1 MTAKGKIT
9 TSEIGRRPMG
19 TVRIL
24 ITDDGRG
31 HRASDAA
38 ISGSEVDT
46 WYPAYNKTGMVT
58 ATVTGVEAVRGNRRS
73 RYYLTTDRGKVNN
86 LSPSQTFWLAP
97 EPAAPADSKDK
108 TLGEMTPAERADT
121 VRRAAARMQAELT
134 SNAPAI
140 SAALESVDQPAP
152 DRTDPQSSYTT
163 VPNRARGVQA
173 DTTLSGTVPAG
184 FTGST
189 LVVAASSGQPTVVA
203 YVEHGDVSDKATP
216 VDSVAEQ
223 PDEFDPAAVRIER
236 HRPSVTQGEVS
247 VFYRSEL
254 LGRYRDDVQLCT
266 GGSNG
271 HEPHPHA
278 DGASCFGGFHGLGD
292 RYWVYQ
298 VAAAQVAERAR
309 PVGSDGCGGWVH
321 TDGKTYLH
329 DPATSAY
336 KRFDEMTPGDVIA
349 WAGRPAVEVLRVGEP
364 YTETPGPLA
373 GREHHAHWCR
383 RLDNGQEGYVP
394 YGPGGEAPVRH
405 GATVEAPPGPPTP
418 GETFEQQTSENGGK
432 TWRTTATGLDAAD
445 IAATRDRDATGEGVR
460 WRALPET
467 DNSLARLIAAKEA
480 ELVAARNATEAN
492 FNRPVGG
499 SSRTKQFGRRIDAQL
514 RRGGQLGRE
523 VQRLQSE
530 IRGLRRRATEPAPA
544 PLDLSRLPYA
554 KAIRTATGWYRVLK
568 VNAKSV
574 VVEVPP
580 GWDNRFPLSRILEIR
595 ERDDA
600 PAPAVESVGFD
611 GTVISG
617 PHTPRGSA
625 RTCDVGG
632 EQLDGPWYLI
642 SAGPAGDRTADRGAS
657 CAEHCGR
664 PAPDAAATL
673 TPGPLT
679 SVPAAFVSSWGNV
692 RADA

>member
-38 ISGSEVDT
+38 ISGGEVDT

-58 ATVTGVEAVRGNRRS
+58 ATVTGFEAVRGNRRS

-97 EPAAPADSKDK
+97 EPA
-108 TLGEMTPAERADT
+108 
-121 VRRAAARMQAELT
+121 Q
-134 SNAPAI
+134 
-140 SAALESVDQPAP
+140 
-152 DRTDPQSSYTT
+152 DRPEPQQSYTT
-163 VPNRARGVQA
+163 VPNRAHGVQA
-173 DTTLSGTVPAG
+173 DTTLSGSVPAG

-349 WAGRPAVEVLRVGEP
+349 WAGRPTVEVLRVGEP

-405 GATVEAPPGPPTP
+405 GATVEAPPGSPTP

-445 IAATRDRDATGEGVR
+445 IAATRDATGEGVR

-467 DNSLARLIAAKEA
+467 DNGSARLIAAKEA
-480 ELVAARNATEAN
+480 ELVAARNAMEAN

-544 PLDLSRLPYA
+544 PLDPSRLPYA

-600 PAPAVESVGFD
+600 PAPAGESVGFD

-617 PHTPRGSA
+617 PHAPRGSV
-625 RTCDVGG
+625 RVCDVGG

-642 SAGPAGDRTADRGAS
+642 SAGRTDDQTADRGAS
-657 CAEHCGR
+657 CAEHCGQ

-692 RADA
+692 RAGV

>member
-38 ISGSEVDT
+38 ISGGEVDT

-58 ATVTGVEAVRGNRRS
+58 ATVTGFEAVRGNRRS

-97 EPAAPADSKDK
+97 DTAADSKDK
-108 TLGEMTPAERADT
+108 ALGEMAPTERAAAI
-121 VRRAAARMQAELT
+121 RRAAARMQAELT

-140 SAALESVDQPAP
+140 SAALESVDQPAQ
-152 DRTDPQSSYTT
+152 DQTDPQQSYTT
-163 VPNRARGVQA
+163 VPNRAHGVQA
-173 DTTLSGTVPAG
+173 DTTLSGSVPAG

-189 LVVAASSGQPTVVA
+189 LVGTASSGQPTVVA
-203 YVEHGDVSDKATP
+203 YVEPGDVSDKATP
-216 VDSVAEQ
+216 A
-223 PDEFDPAAVRIER
+223 
-236 HRPSVTQGEVS
+236 
-247 VFYRSEL
+247 
-254 LGRYRDDVQLCT
+254 
-266 GGSNG
+266 
-271 HEPHPHA
+271 
-278 DGASCFGGFHGLGD
+278 GL
-292 RYWVYQ
+292 
-298 VAAAQVAERAR
+298 
-309 PVGSDGCGGWVH
+309 
-321 TDGKTYLH
+321 
-329 DPATSAY
+329 
-336 KRFDEMTPGDVIA
+336 
-349 WAGRPAVEVLRVGEP
+349 
-364 YTETPGPLA
+364 
-373 GREHHAHWCR
+373 
-383 RLDNGQEGYVP
+383 
-394 YGPGGEAPVRH
+394 GGEAPVRH
-405 GATVEAPPGPPTP
+405 GATVEAPPGSPAP
-418 GETFEQQTSENGGK
+418 GEIFEQQTSENGGK

-445 IAATRDRDATGEGVR
+445 VAATRDRDAAGEGVR

-467 DNSLARLIAAKEA
+467 DNGLARLIAAKEA
-480 ELVAARNATEAN
+480 ELVAARNAMEAN

-499 SSRTKQFGRRIDAQL
+499 SSRTKQFGRRVDAQL

-530 IRGLRRRATEPAPA
+530 IRGLCRRATAPAPA

-600 PAPAVESVGFD
+600 PAPAGESVGFD
-611 GTVISG
+611 GSVISG
-617 PHTPRGSA
+617 PYAPRGSV
-625 RTCDVGG
+625 RVCDVGG

-657 CAEHCGR
+657 CAEHCGQ
-664 PAPDAAATL
+664 PAPDAAAML

-692 RADA
+692 RAGA